1 MISVSGVEA
10 NIMTKLFKW
19 FALISLFFG
28 LASTPSLSDRLKDMT
43 SIAGVRSN
51 QLVGYGVVVGLAGTG
66 DGSSGLTLQSLQSMV
81 SQFGLVTEAA
91 NLNAKN
97 VASVMVTAEMPAFMK
112 PGQRLDITVS
122 TIGGSKSLRGGTLLM
137 TPLLGADGETY
148 AVAQGNLVVGGL
160 GVDGNDGSSVIVN
173 VPTVGRIPRGASIEK
188 MVDTP
193 FQSTDNVLLNLHQSD
208 FSTAMRVADAVNEV
222 FGPDVAVPLDA
233 STIKVR
239 APVDPSQKVS
249 FVSLLENIEVEPA
262 RPSAKVIVNS
272 RTGTIVIGG
281 DVRVTPS
288 VVTHGSLTV
297 RINEDKE
304 VVQGNNIAQNQ
315 QGVVVAPGQAQVND
329 DTEIIIEQEPA
340 RAFIFDPGIELS
352 DVVDAVNAV
361 GASPADLVAILEALR
376 EAGSLRAEI
385 IVI

>member
-1 MISVSGVEA
+1 MA
-10 NIMTKLFKW
+10 RLTRKL
-19 FALISLFFG
+19 LILLMLLVAGSH
-28 LASTPSLSDRLKDMT
+28 AAIADRLKDLT

-81 SQFGLVTEAA
+81 SQFGLVTDAA
-91 NLNAKN
+91 NLTAKN
-97 VASVMVTAEMPAFMK
+97 AAAVMVTAELPAFMK

-122 TIGGSKSLRGGTLLM
+122 TVGGAKSLRGGTLLM
-137 TPLLGADGETY
+137 TPMLGADGETY
-148 AVAQGNLVVGGL
+148 AIAQGNLVVGGL
-160 GVDGNDGSSVIVN
+160 GVTGNDGSSVIIN
-173 VPTVGRIPRGASIEK
+173 VPTVGRIPRGATVER
-188 MVDTP
+188 MVETP

-208 FSTAMRVADAVNEV
+208 FSTSMRVADAVNEV

-239 APVDPSQKVS
+239 APMDPAQKVS
-249 FVSLLENIEVEPA
+249 FVSLLENIEVDPA
-262 RPSAKVIVNS
+262 RPAARVIVNS

-297 RINEDKE
+297 RINEDKQVTQANSLVQNAQGT
-304 VVQGNNIAQNQ
+304 VVT
-315 QGVVVAPGQAQVND
+315 PGTPTVTD
-329 DTEIIIEQEPA
+329 DTEIIIEEEPA
-340 RAFIFDPGIELS
+340 RAFIFDPGVDLS
-352 DVVDAVNAV
+352 DVVDAINGV
-361 GASPADLVAILEALR
+361 GASPADMVAILEALR

>member
-1 MISVSGVEA
+1 
-10 NIMTKLFKW
+10 MTKVAKWLVLLGLFV
-19 FALISLFFG
+19 G
-28 LASTPSLSDRLKDMT
+28 LACKTALADRLKDMT

-66 DGSSGLTLQSLQSMV
+66 DGASGLTLQSLQSMV
-81 SQFGLVTEAA
+81 SQFGLVTDAA

-160 GVDGNDGSSVIVN
+160 GVTGNDGSSVIVN

-208 FSTAMRVADAVNEV
+208 FSTAMRVADAVNGV

-239 APVDPSQKVS
+239 SPVDPSQKVS
-249 FVSLLENIEVEPA
+249 FISLLENIEVEPA

-329 DTEIIIEQEPA
+329 DTEIIVEQEPA
-340 RAFIFDPGIELS
+340 RAFVFEPGIELS
-352 DVVDAVNAV
+352 DVVDAINGV